1 MSDHRILTIT
11 KVDLDA
17 ENFYIGAVDVSDF
30 DGSIEIAADLGRV
43 KFKGGKHVAPSEKT
57 EA

>member
-1 MSDHRILTIT
+1 MGAHKILTIT
-11 KVDLDA
+11 KSDLDA

-43 KFKGGKHVAPSEKT
+43 KT